1 MTGNVCSGCICV
13 NLLAAKMLLQ
23 PRVHETGMA
32 GHAVLREPS
41 ALEKSSLTCIR

>member
-23 PRVHETGMA
+23 HSTTALSSWDRNGWTLS
-32 GHAVLREPS
+32 AV
-41 ALEKSSLTCIR
+41 